1 MGGRQGRVL
10 VTGAAGMLG
19 SQLLLDVPPG
29 VEAVGTDLVDATEA
43 GPPVELVGFDL
54 ADEAAVAELFAAAG
68 PLAGVIQAAAYTAV
82 DRAEEEE
89 PQARRANALA
99 PEVVARACAREEIPL
114 VLVGTDFVFDGSRR
128 TPYPVDAPCAPIG
141 VYGRTK
147 HEGEVRAAA
156 AWGRGL
162 RVVRTQ
168 WLYGP
173 RGAHFPRTILRLAA
187 ERDGLRVVS
196 DQVGSPT
203 STLELAPAL
212 WDVLAEGAAG
222 VWHAACEGEASWYE
236 LARATLEIAGDPT
249 PVEPC
254 GTEEFP
260 RPAPRPAYSVLDCSG
275 LARLRGRTLKP
286 WRDALEDYLAA
297 DRPRLDPPGGT
308 Q

>member
-1 MGGRQGRVL
+1 
-10 VTGAAGMLG
+10 MLG

-141 VYGRTK
+141 V
-147 HEGEVRAAA
+147 
-156 AWGRGL
+156 
-162 RVVRTQ
+162 
-168 WLYGP
+168 
-173 RGAHFPRTILRLAA
+173 
-187 ERDGLRVVS
+187 
-196 DQVGSPT
+196 
-203 STLELAPAL
+203 
-212 WDVLAEGAAG
+212 
-222 VWHAACEGEASWYE
+222 
-236 LARATLEIAGDPT
+236 
-249 PVEPC
+249 
-254 GTEEFP
+254 
-260 RPAPRPAYSVLDCSG
+260 
-275 LARLRGRTLKP
+275 
-286 WRDALEDYLAA
+286 
-297 DRPRLDPPGGT
+297 
-308 Q
+308 